1 MRIGE
6 LARASGM
13 TVRALRHYDEIGLLV
28 PSERTHA
35 GYRVYA
41 GEDVARLFRIVALR
55 GLGLSLA
62 DVAAAL
68 GGHDVHA
75 VVERRLAAL
84 DEQLAEGRR
93 LRERL
98 ARVLDGASPHE
109 LMDAIERM
117 TMYDRHYTPDQQ
129 DQLAE
134 RRAALGEDGLA
145 AAERDW
151 AELLDAVRAEQAA
164 GTDPSDPRV
173 QELAARWRALIQ
185 QFTGGDAGLHDSLNA
200 MYETEGAARASR
212 GALDGEVM
220 DYMRRAM
227 QG

>member
-6 LARASGM
+6 LSRASGV

-35 GYRVYA
+35 GYRVY
-41 GEDVARLFRIVALR
+41 GDEDVARLFRIAALR
-55 GLGLSLA
+55 GLGLSL
-62 DVAAAL
+62 DEVAAAL
-68 GGHDVHA
+68 GGHDVRA
-75 VVERRLAAL
+75 VVERRLVAL
-84 DEQLAEGRR
+84 DEQLDEGRR

-98 ARVLDGASPHE
+98 ARVLDGASSQE
-109 LMDAIERM
+109 LMHAIERM
-117 TMYDRHYTPDQQ
+117 TMYDRHYTAEQQ

-134 RRAALGEDGLA
+134 RRAALGDEGLA

-151 AELLDAVRAEQAA
+151 AELIAAVRAEQQS

-173 QELAARWRALIQ
+173 QELAARWRELIQ
-185 QFTGGDAGLHDSLNA
+185 RFTGGDAGLHASLNS
-200 MYETEGAARASR
+200 MYESEGAERASQGVMDR
-212 GALDGEVM
+212 EVM
-220 DYMRRAM
+220 DYMREAM

>member
-6 LARASGM
+6 LARASGV

-28 PSERTHA
+28 PSQRTHA
-35 GYRVYA
+35 GYRVY
-41 GEDVARLFRIVALR
+41 GDEDVARLARIVALR
-55 GLGLSLA
+55 GLGLSL
-62 DVAAAL
+62 DDIAAAL
-68 GGHDVHA
+68 AGHDLHA
-75 VVERRLAAL
+75 AIERRVAAL
-84 DEQLAEGRR
+84 DAQLAEGRR

-98 ARVLDGASPHE
+98 AGLLDGASPHE

-117 TMYDRHYTPDQQ
+117 TMYDRHYTREQQ

-134 RRAALGEDGLA
+134 RRATLGAEGLR

-151 AELLDAVRAEQAA
+151 AELIDAARAEQAA

-173 QELAARWRALIQ
+173 QELAARWRELIQ
-185 QFTGGDAGLHDSLNA
+185 QFTGGDAGLHASLNS
-200 MYETEGAARASR
+200 MYEGEGPERASR
-212 GALDGEVM
+212 GALDAEVM